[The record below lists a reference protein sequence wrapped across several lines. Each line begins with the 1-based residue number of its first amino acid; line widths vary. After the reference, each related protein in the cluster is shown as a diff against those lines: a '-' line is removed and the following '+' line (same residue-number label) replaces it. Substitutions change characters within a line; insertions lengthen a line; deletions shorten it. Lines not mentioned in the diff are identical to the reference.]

1 MINSNR
7 HERFSIFHE
16 QHHYLHES
24 LTQCRKMCNEKFFY
38 KIFVHK
44 SNKNDQIQF
53 DYEMIEFRFFEIEYI
68 R

>member
-1 MINSNR
+1 
-7 HERFSIFHE
+7 
-16 QHHYLHES
+16 
-24 LTQCRKMCNEKFFY
+24 MCNEKFFY